1 MITDK
6 LENCSRYFSLGE
18 KFELGFRFLEENNLN
33 EFPEGKHEIAGD
45 DVYVIIS
52 SYVTKDRNQSNP
64 EAHKTYADIQFMI
77 SGSEIIGY
85 DLLHGHKVFKEYD
98 TEKDFMLYNEV
109 KGSIVMEEGSF
120 AVFFPEDIHQPGL
133 ILDKPENVKK
143 AVVKV
148 RL

>member
-1 MITDK
+1 MIIDK
-6 LENCSRYFSLGE
+6 LKNCRKYFSLGE
-18 KFELGFRFLEENNLN
+18 RFELGFRFLEENNLN

-52 SYVTKDRNQSNP
+52 SYVTKDQKQSNP
-64 EAHKTYADIQFMI
+64 EAHKTYADIQYI
-77 SGSEIIGY
+77 ITGSEIIGY
-85 DLLHGHKVFKEYD
+85 DYFGEHKVFKEFD